1 MLPWGAWG
9 PQVEN
14 VVILVE
20 DVVIVFENVVILV
33 ENVVIVFENVV
44 ILFETCN
51 APRVHLDPKLRIEWP
66 FAAPGPPIEK
76 GSAPLGR
83 LGATS

>member
-20 DVVIVFENVVILV
+20 DVVIAFENVVILV
-33 ENVVIVFENVV
+33 EDVVIAFENVVILVGDVVIVFENVV
-44 ILFETCN
+44 IIFETCN
-51 APRVHLDPKLRIEWP
+51 APRVHLDPQIEN
-66 FAAPGPPIEK
+66 
-76 GSAPLGR
+76 
-83 LGATS
+83 